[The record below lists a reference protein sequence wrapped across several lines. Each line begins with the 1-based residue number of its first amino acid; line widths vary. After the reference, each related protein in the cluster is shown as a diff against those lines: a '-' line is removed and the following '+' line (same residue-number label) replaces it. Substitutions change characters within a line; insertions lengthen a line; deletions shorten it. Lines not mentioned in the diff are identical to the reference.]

1 MVKRVRAI
9 ISGRVQ
15 GVGFR
20 PAVHRHAC
28 QAGLVGFVANTARGV
43 LTEVQGSAEQIE
55 GFLRILKENP
65 PPQARIEAV
74 ELTELPPN
82 RESGFQIL
90 PSRLADST
98 VLSPPPD
105 LSTCAQCGREI
116 FTQDNRRWHYPF
128 TNCTDCG
135 PRFTIIEALPYDRE
149 RTAMKAFAMC
159 QECLAEYRSP
169 ARRRFEAQPNAC
181 PDCGPQLLLLNSQ
194 GQAVEGDP
202 LSQAASLL
210 QAGAIV
216 AVKGLGGYHLAC
228 SAADLTAIRR
238 LRTAKQR
245 PAKPLAVMFASFAQ
259 LERFCTVGKAERAA
273 LASCAGPVVVCKRSL
288 GCALPPEIAPDSEDI
303 GALLPYTALH
313 HLLLCESGPLV
324 LTSGNCGGQ
333 PLAKDEHELA
343 EIFPAIASHAL
354 THDRAIVRRCDDSV
368 LRFADQQQIV
378 IRRARGYVPDPIQ
391 LPFTGPPV
399 LACGSDQKNTFCLT
413 RGSQA
418 FLSQHIG
425 DLKEFQTFQFFSEAV
440 ADFKTLLAI
449 EPELAACD
457 LHPDYRSTRFA
468 FALKDICH
476 SPVRVQHHHAH
487 IASCMAENR
496 LSGPVIGVAFDGS
509 GAGLDGTVWGGEF
522 LIADYCGFERAAHL
536 KPYPMPGGSRVV
548 LEPQRMA
555 LSCLAAEFPAS
566 WPALAKTL
574 LPGVTVED
582 CRCLVS
588 LSHSRIHAPLTS
600 SCGRLFDAVAA
611 LMGICATC
619 SYEGQAAVR
628 LEGLTKPDLHERYS
642 FALELDKQPMQL
654 SFAPAFAE
662 LVADLQKKTEQ
673 AVIATRFHNAISAA
687 IVAVCE
693 ELRQQQGL
701 NTVALSGG
709 VFQNAFLLKR
719 VCAGLREKEF
729 AVFCHQAVPPND
741 GGLSLGQAAV
751 ALAQHAERESSPHL
765 AELGG
770 TEPELQDIPRR

>member
-1 MVKRVRAI
+1 MVKRIRAV

-28 QAGLVGFVANTARGV
+28 EAGLVGFVANTPQGV
-43 LTEVQGSAEQIE
+43 LAEVQGKAEQIDM
-55 GFLRILKENP
+55 FLRSLQENP

-74 ELTELPPN
+74 ALTELPPN
-82 RESGFQIL
+82 RESSFQIL

-105 LSTCAQCGREI
+105 LATCAQCGREI
-116 FTQDNRRWHYPF
+116 FAPEDKRHNYPF

-149 RTAMKAFAMC
+149 RTAMKSFVMC
-159 QECLAEYRSP
+159 HDCLAEYQAP
-169 ARRRFEAQPNAC
+169 ASRRFEAQPNAC
-181 PDCGPQLLLLNSQ
+181 PSCGPQLLLMDSQ
-194 GQAVEGDP
+194 GQPVAGDP

-216 AVKGLGGYHLAC
+216 AVKGIGGYHLAC
-228 SAADLTAIRR
+228 SAADRAAIMR

-245 PAKPLAVMFASFAQ
+245 PAKPLAVMFASPAQ
-259 LERFCTVGKAERAA
+259 LERFCMVGEAEQAA
-273 LASCAGPVVVCKRSL
+273 LVSCAGPVVVCKRRPD
-288 GCALPPEIAPDSEDI
+288 CTLPPEIAPDSDNI

-313 HLLLCESGPLV
+313 HLLLCESGPLI
-324 LTSGNCGGQ
+324 LTSGNYGGK
-333 PLAKDEHELA
+333 PLAKDESELTD
-343 EIFPAIASHAL
+343 IFPAIASHAL
-354 THDRAIVRRCDDSV
+354 THDRPIVRRCDDSV

-378 IRRARGYVPDPIQ
+378 IRRSRGYVPDPIL
-391 LPFTGPPV
+391 LPFSGPSV
-399 LACGSDQKNTFCLT
+399 LACGGDQKNTFCIT
-413 RGSQA
+413 RGNHA

-425 DLKEFQTFQFFSEAV
+425 DLKEFRTFQFFSEAV
-440 ADFKTLLAI
+440 ADFKMLLAA
-449 EPELAACD
+449 EPELVACD
-457 LHPDYRSTRFA
+457 LHPEYRSSRFA
-468 FALKDICH
+468 LGLQDIRH
-476 SPVRVQHHHAH
+476 APVIVQHHHAH

-522 LIADYCGFERAAHL
+522 LAADYCGFERAAHL
-536 KPYPMPGGSRVV
+536 QPYPMPGGSRVV

-555 LSCLAAEFPAS
+555 LSCLAVEFPET
-566 WPALAKTL
+566 WPSLAKAF
-574 LPGVTVED
+574 LPGVTGED

-611 LMGICATC
+611 LLGICKTC

-628 LEGLTKPDLHERYS
+628 LERLTKPDLHERYS
-642 FALELDKQPMQL
+642 FALEQDKQPCLL

-662 LVADLQKKTEQ
+662 IIADLKKKTDP
-673 AVIATRFHNAISAA
+673 AVIATRFHNAVSAA

-693 ELRQQQGL
+693 HLRQERGL

-729 AVFCHQAVPPND
+729 AVFCHQTVPPND

-751 ALAQHAERESSPHL
+751 ALAQYAKRESSSHL
-765 AELGG
+765 AEMDG

>member
-1 MVKRVRAI
+1 MVKRLRAV

-28 QAGLVGFVANTARGV
+28 EAGLAGFVANTPQGV
-43 LTEVQGSAEQIE
+43 LTEVQGKAAQIDL
-55 GFLRILKENP
+55 FLRSLQEDP
-65 PPQARIEAV
+65 PPQARIDAV

-82 RESGFQIL
+82 RESSFHIL

-98 VLSPPPD
+98 ALSPPPD
-105 LSTCAQCGREI
+105 LATCAQCGREI
-116 FTQDNRRWHYPF
+116 FAPEDKRYNYPF

-149 RTAMKAFAMC
+149 RTVMKSFVMC
-159 QECLAEYRSP
+159 HDCLAEYQAP
-169 ARRRFEAQPNAC
+169 ASRRFEAQPNAC
-181 PDCGPQLLLLNSQ
+181 PACGPQLLLLDSQ
-194 GQAVEGDP
+194 GQPMEGDA
-202 LSQAASLL
+202 LSHAAILL

-228 SAADLTAIRR
+228 SAADRTAIRR

-259 LERFCTVGKAERAA
+259 LERFCTIGEAERAA
-273 LASCAGPVVVCKRSL
+273 LASCAGPVVVCKRSPD
-288 GCALPPEIAPDSEDI
+288 CALPPEIAPDSEDI
-303 GALLPYTALH
+303 GALLPYTAMH

-378 IRRARGYVPDPIQ
+378 IRRSRGYVPDPIQ
-391 LPFTGPPV
+391 LPFSGPSV
-399 LACGSDQKNTFCLT
+399 LACGGDQKNTFCLT

-418 FLSQHIG
+418 FLSQHVG
-425 DLKEFQTFQFFSEAV
+425 DLKEFRTFQFFSEAV

-449 EPELAACD
+449 EPELSACD
-457 LHPDYRSTRFA
+457 LHPEYRSSRFA
-468 FALKDICH
+468 LGLKGLCH
-476 SPVRVQHHHAH
+476 SAVQVQHHHAH
-487 IASCMAENR
+487 VASCMAENR

-522 LIADYCGFERAAHL
+522 LVADYCGFERAAHL

-566 WPALAKTL
+566 WPALAKAF
-574 LPGVTVED
+574 LPGVTGED

-588 LSHSRIHAPLTS
+588 LSHSPIHAPLTS

-611 LMGICATC
+611 LLGICKTC

-628 LEGLTKPDLHERYS
+628 LERLTKPDLHERYS
-642 FALELDKQPMQL
+642 FALEQDKQPCLL

-662 LVADLQKKTEQ
+662 IIADLKKRTDP
-673 AVIATRFHNAISAA
+673 AVIATRFHNAVSAA

-693 ELRQQQGL
+693 ELRQQRGL
-701 NTVALSGG
+701 NAVALSGG

-719 VCAGLREKEF
+719 ACAGLREKDF

-751 ALAQHAERESSPHL
+751 ALAQQNA
-765 AELGG
+765 A
-770 TEPELQDIPRR
+770 